1 MWLRKLSPT
10 MQAENFGR
18 ASQIKHQQA
27 AGSQGSLVSLD
38 ADPCWDAFGTLR
50 DAEVPNGDATGP
62 GSPSRRVPGPQEEF
76 IKATKS
82 NIESVKVMLW
92 LDACRLLLRIKASQ
106 P

>member
-1 MWLRKLSPT
+1 